1 MQTATNGHSETPS
14 KFPFFAQLDRVKEV
28 LGSNPWARFG
38 IGAAVGLGLG
48 FALGRLTASSD
59 GKRHETITHA
69 IVRAGLAA
77 AAGLLVRN
85 ALEKRAGAQS

>member
-1 MQTATNGHSETPS
+1 MQTATNGHSES
-14 KFPFFAQLDRVKEV
+14 RFPFVAQLDRVKEV
-28 LGSNPWARFG
+28 LGTNPWARFG
-38 IGAAVGLGLG
+38 IGIAVGIGVG

-69 IVRAGLAA
+69 IVRAGMAA

-85 ALEKRAGAQS
+85 AIEKSAGARS